1 MAKVIKKPAKK
12 AQDGKVVQTWTNP
25 RVKDGSI
32 GKIIVAD
39 TTGYASGAKKFPSKT
54 TDTKGTYS
62 GTASRKQVDKMIKNP
77 KMSSYTQRVKIGE
90 SVKKPEMKKGGKL
103 KSKTSKK

>member
-1 MAKVIKKPAKK
+1 MAKLVKKPAKK

-32 GKIIVAD
+32 GKTIVAD
-39 TTGYASGAKKFPSKT
+39 TSGYSVGAKKFPAKQ
-54 TDTKGTYS
+54 TDTKGTSS
-62 GTASRKQVDKMIKNP
+62 GTVSRKQVDKMIKNP
-77 KMSSYTQRVKIGE
+77 KMSSYTQRVKSGE
-90 SVKKPEMKKGGKL
+90 SVKNKNGGKI